1 MWSLLLI
8 SDMLPLR
15 KLYNLTTKSN
25 DVLNLK
31 YGAKFYV
38 GIVLIILSLII
49 GKITTFYF
57 ITRFGDQLVMWT
69 SLIVYII
76 SWPMLIVGV
85 WWVGEEYAES
95 IQKYFQYKFYKESL
109 KKTGRKVID
118 KTKEK
123 TKGAYLATK
132 VRTEKV
138 KERVRNLR
146 K

>member
-1 MWSLLLI
+1 MLLLF
-8 SDMLPLR
+8 SDRFVFR
-15 KLYNLTTKSN
+15 KLYNVNTKSN

-31 YGAKFYV
+31 YSAKFYI

-57 ITRFGDQLVMWT
+57 ITQFGNPMVMWT
-69 SLIVYII
+69 SLIIYII
-76 SWPMLIVGV
+76 SWPMLIVGA

-95 IQKYFQYKFYKESL
+95 IRKYFQYQFYHESL
-109 KKTGRKVID
+109 KRTGKKVID

-132 VRTEKV
+132 AKS
-138 KERVRNLR
+138 ERVREKVRGLR
-146 K
+146 KK